1 MNTYE
6 RRFYD
11 DMHKLVKIQEQILKE
26 LQKMNEKERLVEVDE
41 ELISTGTFLE
51 TNLVSM
57 EIDYE

>member
-11 DMHKLVKIQEQILKE
+11 DIHKLVKIQEQILKE

-41 ELISTGTFLE
+41 ELISTETFLE

>member
-41 ELISTGTFLE
+41 ELISTETFLE